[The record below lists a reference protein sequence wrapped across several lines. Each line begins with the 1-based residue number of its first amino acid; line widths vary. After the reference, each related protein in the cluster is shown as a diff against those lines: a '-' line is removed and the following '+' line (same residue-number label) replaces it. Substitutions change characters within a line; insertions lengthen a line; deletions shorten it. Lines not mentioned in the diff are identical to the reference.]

1 MTQEATMKTRR
12 VQSIAALALAA
23 LAAAAFAPTAA
34 TAVGVGRTCG
44 GIRGIQCDYGLF
56 CDLRAGQCKGADID
70 GKCVRV
76 PKVCTRIF
84 KPVCGC
90 DGKTYG
96 NDCDRQAAKVQ
107 KNHNGKC
114 S

>member
-1 MTQEATMKTRR
+1 MMTRLIGR
-12 VQSIAALALAA
+12 SSAALM
-23 LAAAAFAPTAA
+23 LAAAAALFAPSAA
-34 TAVGVGRTCG
+34 TAVGVGKTCG

-70 GKCVRV
+70 GKCVRI

-96 NDCDRQAAKVQ
+96 NDCDRQTAKVQ
-107 KNHNGKC
+107 KDHNGKC
-114 S
+114 Q